1 MDELT
6 QVEYIDS
13 QNCFATHVF
22 SYGAKHTIEATNSTV
37 NAINVGRDS
46 YWRYVISTPMLMIHE
61 DSDVYI
67 INQHRFNGRSFEKD
81 PSSTLSIYTRV
92 TIGEDEKCHVEH

>member
-1 MDELT
+1 
-6 QVEYIDS
+6 
-13 QNCFATHVF
+13 
-22 SYGAKHTIEATNSTV
+22 
-37 NAINVGRDS
+37 
-46 YWRYVISTPMLMIHE
+46 MLMIHE